1 MIVEPKVREF
11 ICTTAHPVGCKESLR
26 RQIAYTKEQG
36 EVNGIKK
43 ALIIGSST
51 GYGLASRIVSAF
63 GAKAATIGVMFEKE
77 GKAKRTA
84 SAGWYNNLAFEEFA
98 KEEGLYA
105 KTLNGDAFSKE
116 MKEQVIE
123 LIKNDLGKVD
133 TVIYSLAA
141 PRRTMEDGTVYQST
155 LKTVGEEFVNKSLNL
170 KNNTIEMA
178 TISPANEEEIA
189 GTVKVMG
196 GEDWLDWIR
205 ALKEADVL
213 EGNAVTF
220 AYSYIGPKLTYPV
233 YFEGTIG
240 RAKHHLK
247 ETAAVI
253 NEEFKASGV
262 KAYIS
267 VNKALVTQA
276 SAAIPVVP
284 LYMAILYKTMKEMGN
299 HENCI
304 QQINRLFHEKKEG
317 DSYVVDAEHMIRLD
331 DWEMEDAVQEAVIA
345 AWDKVDS
352 DNILEYADIDG
363 YWEDFYN
370 MFGFKFDT
378 VDYSQDVEI

>member
-11 ICTTAHPVGCKESLR
+11 ICTTAHPVGCKESVR

-205 ALKEADVL
+205 AFKAADVL
-213 EGNAVTF
+213 EDNAVTF

-240 RAKHHLK
+240 RAKQHLK

>member
-11 ICTTAHPVGCKESLR
+11 ICTTAHPVGCKENVR

-36 EVNGIKK
+36 EIKGIKK

-51 GYGLASRIVSAF
+51 GYGLASRIVSGF

-77 GKAKRTA
+77 GKGKRTA
-84 SAGWYNNLAFEEFA
+84 SAGWYNNIAFEELA

-105 KTLNGDAFSKE
+105 KTINGDAFSRE
-116 MKEQVIE
+116 IKEQVIE
-123 LIKNDLGKVD
+123 LIKQDLGKVD

-170 KNNTIEMA
+170 KNNTIETA
-178 TISPANEEEIA
+178 SIPPANEEEIEA
-189 GTVKVMG
+189 TIKVMG
-196 GEDWLDWIR
+196 GEDWLSWIR

-213 EGNAVTF
+213 EENATTL

-233 YFEGTIG
+233 YFKGTIG
-240 RAKHHLK
+240 LAKNHLK
-247 ETAAVI
+247 ETAEVI
-253 NEEFKASGV
+253 NEEFKDSGV

-299 HENCI
+299 HEGCI
-304 QQINRLFHEKKEG
+304 EQINRLFRQKKQG
-317 DSYVVDAEHMIRLD
+317 DSFEVDAENMIRLD

-345 AWDKVDS
+345 AWDKVNT
-352 DNILEYADIDG
+352 DNILEYADIEG
-363 YWEDFYN
+363 YWEDFYH
-370 MFGFKFDT
+370 MFGFKFDS
-378 VDYSQDVEI
+378 VDYTQDVEI

>member
-11 ICTTAHPVGCKESLR
+11 ICTTAHPVGCKESVR

-213 EGNAVTF
+213 EDNAVTF

-240 RAKHHLK
+240 RAKQHLK

-284 LYMAILYKTMKEMGN
+284 LYMAILYKTMKKMGN

>member
-11 ICTTAHPVGCKESLR
+11 ICTTAHPVGCKESVR

-213 EGNAVTF
+213 EDNAVTF

-240 RAKHHLK
+240 RAKQHLK

-253 NEEFKASGV
+253 NEEFKASGI

-284 LYMAILYKTMKEMGN
+284 LYMAILYKTMKKMGN